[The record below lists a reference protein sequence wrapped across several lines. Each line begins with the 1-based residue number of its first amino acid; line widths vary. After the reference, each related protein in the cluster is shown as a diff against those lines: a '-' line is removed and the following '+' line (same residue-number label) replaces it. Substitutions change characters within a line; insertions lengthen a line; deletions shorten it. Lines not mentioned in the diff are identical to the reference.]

1 MRSINLFAMSTL
13 SASLLVLSG
22 QSFAHEDHHAMSMFE
37 PQTQPVEDILMDHS
51 QHQKMSTAPHVV
63 VDEKQKQP
71 VQQAHSNLDDLDQD
85 HKLDHQFDH
94 KVDHAVHL
102 KEHGGQIYQQTT
114 IESKWLRNDNGQGA
128 LKSKLETRIGT
139 DENKIFI
146 KVHADKAE
154 SQQAEYNA
162 KLLYSRNVADFWDV
176 QAGLR
181 YRNDPNREVDQDQV
195 DAVLGLHGMAPYFF
209 ETDAYVYIGQDR
221 QVSFNLETERD
232 LLLTQKLI
240 IQPYLDINMV
250 LSDDSNYAKKTGL
263 NSVQMGLE
271 TRYEINKKVMPFMDV
286 AYGYNK
292 GVQETVWQKSLSSE
306 NEWSYGAGIRFKF

>member
-22 QSFAHEDHHAMSMFE
+22 QSFAHEDHHAMSMSE
-37 PQTQPVEDILMDHS
+37 PQTQPAEEIPVDHS
-51 QHQKMSTAPHVV
+51 QHQKMSAAPQVV
-63 VDEKQKQP
+63 VEEKQMQP
-71 VQQAHSNLDDLDQD
+71 VPQVHSDDLNY
-85 HKLDHQFDH
+85 KLDHQFDH
-94 KVDHAVHL
+94 AAHL

-114 IESKWLRNDNGQGA
+114 LESKWQRNDDGRGA
-128 LKSKLETRIGT
+128 LKSELETRIGT

-154 SQQAEYNA
+154 SQQAEYDA

-176 QAGLR
+176 QAGIR
-181 YRNDPNREVDQDQV
+181 YRNDPNREIDQDQV

-209 ETDAYVYIGQDR
+209 ETDAYLYIGQDR

-250 LSDDSNYAKKTGL
+250 LSDDSNYAQKTGL
-263 NSVQMGLE
+263 NSVQVGLE
-271 TRYEINKKVMPFMDV
+271 TRYEINKKVMPFMDM

-292 GVQETVWQKSLSSE
+292 GVQETAWQKSSSSE
-306 NEWSYGAGIRFKF
+306 NEWFYGAGIRFKF

>member
-1 MRSINLFAMSTL
+1 MRSINLFAMSAL

-22 QSFAHEDHHAMSMFE
+22 QSFAHEDHHAMSMSE
-37 PQTQPVEDILMDHS
+37 QQTQPIEDVPMDHS
-51 QHQKMSTAPHVV
+51 QHQKMSAAPQVV
-63 VDEKQKQP
+63 VEEKQ
-71 VQQAHSNLDDLDQD
+71 VQSIEQMHSNSDDFDQTND
-85 HKLDHQFDH
+85 HKSGHQFDH
-94 KVDHAVHL
+94 AAHL
-102 KEHGGQIYQQTT
+102 KEHGGQIYQLTT
-114 IESKWLRNDNGQGA
+114 LESKWLRNDNGQGA

-154 SQQAEYNA
+154 SQQAEYDA

-181 YRNDPNREVDQDQV
+181 YRNDPNREVDQNQV

-292 GVQETVWQKSLSSE
+292 GVQETVWQKSSSSE

>member
-1 MRSINLFAMSTL
+1 MCSINLFAMSTL

-22 QSFAHEDHHAMSMFE
+22 QSFAHEEHHAMSMSE
-37 PQTQPVEDILMDHS
+37 PQTRPAEDIPMDHS
-51 QHQKMSTAPHVV
+51 QHQKMSTAPQVV
-63 VDEKQKQP
+63 VEEKPVQP
-71 VQQAHSNLDDLDQD
+71 VQQVHSNLDDLDQD

-94 KVDHAVHL
+94 KVDHAAHL

-114 IESKWLRNDNGQGA
+114 LESKWLRNDNAQGA

-146 KVHADKAE
+146 KVHADEAE
-154 SQQAEYNA
+154 SQQTEYDA

-176 QAGLR
+176 QAGIR
-181 YRNDPNREVDQDQV
+181 YRLDPNREIDQDQV

-240 IQPYLDINMV
+240 IQPYLDINVV

-263 NSVQMGLE
+263 NSVQLGLE

-292 GVQETVWQKSLSSE
+292 GVQETAWQKSSSSE
-306 NEWSYGAGIRFKF
+306 NAWFYGAGIRFKF

>member
-1 MRSINLFAMSTL
+1 MRSINLFMMSTL

-22 QSFAHEDHHAMSMFE
+22 QSFAHEDHHAMSMSE
-37 PQTQPVEDILMDHS
+37 PQTQPAEEIPMDHS
-51 QHQKMSTAPHVV
+51 QHQKMSAAPQVV
-63 VDEKQKQP
+63 TEEKQ
-71 VQQAHSNLDDLDQD
+71 VQSVPQVHSDDLE
-85 HKLDHQFDH
+85 HKSDHQFDH
-94 KVDHAVHL
+94 AAHL

-114 IESKWLRNDNGQGA
+114 LESKWLRNENGRGA
-128 LKSKLETRIGT
+128 LKSELETRIGT

-154 SQQAEYNA
+154 SQQAEYDA

-176 QAGLR
+176 QAGIR

-250 LSDDSNYAKKTGL
+250 LGDDSNYAKKTGL
-263 NSVQMGLE
+263 NSVQVGLE

-292 GVQETVWQKSLSSE
+292 GVQETAWQKSSSSE
-306 NEWSYGAGIRFKF
+306 NEWFYGAGIRFKF

>member
-22 QSFAHEDHHAMSMFE
+22 QSFAHEDYHAMSMSE
-37 PQTQPVEDILMDHS
+37 PQTQPAEEIPVDHS
-51 QHQKMSTAPHVV
+51 QHQKMSAAPQVV
-63 VDEKQKQP
+63 VEEKQMQP
-71 VQQAHSNLDDLDQD
+71 VPQVHSDDLNY
-85 HKLDHQFDH
+85 KLDHQFDH
-94 KVDHAVHL
+94 TAHL

-114 IESKWLRNDNGQGA
+114 LESKWQRNDDGRGA
-128 LKSKLETRIGT
+128 LKSELETRIGT

-154 SQQAEYNA
+154 SQQAEYDA

-176 QAGLR
+176 QAGIR
-181 YRNDPNREVDQDQV
+181 YRNDPNREIDQDQV

-221 QVSFNLETERD
+221 QVSFNVATERD

-250 LSDDSNYAKKTGL
+250 LSDDSNHAKKTGL
-263 NSVQMGLE
+263 NSVQVGLE

-292 GVQETVWQKSLSSE
+292 GVQETAWQKASSSE
-306 NEWSYGAGIRFKF
+306 NEWFYGAGIRFKF